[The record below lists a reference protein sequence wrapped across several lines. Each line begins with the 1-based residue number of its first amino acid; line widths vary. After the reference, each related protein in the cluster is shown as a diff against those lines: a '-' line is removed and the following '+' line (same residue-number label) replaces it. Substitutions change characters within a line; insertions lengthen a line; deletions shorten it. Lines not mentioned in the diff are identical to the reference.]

1 MPPQRYREQKP
12 APIVRH
18 SAFHAKLKIE
28 KSADKLRGIGGQ
40 RERDKRG
47 RKGVTERGA
56 ERERE
61 RERERAIKRRKRKKK
76 VQSDR
81 KPIQ

>member
-61 RERERAIKRRKRKKK
+61 RERESHKKTEAKKESAIR
-76 VQSDR
+76 
-81 KPIQ
+81 